1 MAYTRDDHYFGMDGA
16 SLALDSAAPSTPAR
30 GRGEV
35 LELKRSPDGLAPPSI
50 RATALV
56 FNDPRSQALE
66 ERIQRFAQSDAS
78 VLIVGQTGTGK
89 ELVARHVHACSRRA
103 SGPFV
108 AINCAA
114 LPESLA
120 DAELFGHER
129 GAFTGANE
137 ARAGYFETAHR
148 GTLFLDEIGD
158 LSLPMQIKLLRVLQ
172 ERSVVRLGARA
183 PRQLDVRIV
192 AATNV
197 DLERAVA
204 AGRFREDLYFR
215 LNVARLD
222 VLPLSKRPGDIDPL
236 VEHFL
241 QLYVQR
247 SNLPP
252 TRLSKAARQRLH
264 LYGWPGNIRELEN
277 AIHHGVLLARDGVIE
292 AEDLML
298 AGTSHQGEDTSTP
311 GAQLENALG
320 QLLNASSSASDSG
333 GDGGT
338 EGVFAQVLHQL
349 VSLAMQRTGNNQ
361 VQAAK
366 LLGISRNTLRT
377 QLSHFGYL

>member
-16 SLALDSAAPSTPAR
+16 ALALDTAAPPTPAR
-30 GRGEV
+30 GRSAV
-35 LELKRSPDGLAPPSI
+35 LELKRRSDSLTPPSI
-50 RATALV
+50 RATTLV
-56 FNDPRSQALE
+56 FNDPRSRALE
-66 ERIQRFAQSDAS
+66 ERIQRFAQSEAS

-103 SGPFV
+103 EGPFV

-114 LPESLA
+114 LPEALA

-129 GAFTGANE
+129 GAFTGAIE
-137 ARAGYFETAHR
+137 ARAGYFETAHK

-158 LSLPMQIKLLRVLQ
+158 LALPMQIKLLRVLQ

-222 VLPLSKRPGDIDPL
+222 VLPLSQRPGDIDPL

-241 QLYVQR
+241 HLYVQR
-247 SNLPP
+247 SHLPP

-264 LYGWPGNIRELEN
+264 LYDWPGNIRELEN
-277 AIHHGVLLARDGVIE
+277 AIHHGVLLARNGVIE

-298 AGTSHQGEDTSTP
+298 AGARHQGNTTP
-311 GAQLENALG
+311 TAQLDSAIE
-320 QLLNASSSASDSG
+320 QLLSEVSAASSSEHDAD
-333 GDGGT
+333 T
-338 EGVFAQVLHQL
+338 EGVFAQVLHHL
-349 VSLAMQRTGNNQ
+349 VGLAMQRTGNNQ